1 MKTPSPP
8 TRLLKVM
15 LLSVLFFS
23 GGYPA
28 VAQQVPPSALLK
40 LSLAT
45 QAAPYSG
52 LVLIAAEKGYYQEAG
67 LEVTLTLFPSGKE
80 AMEAMCQGKVQVATA
95 SDIAFAAMAFKE
107 PDLRVLASIG
117 TTTGSQIIAR
127 KDRGIRKPTDLRGKR
142 VGFTALT
149 TSDYF
154 LFTFLVIENVPQE
167 EITFV
172 DIPAD
177 RQIEALASGEVDAVS
192 AFEIF
197 AFGAKKRL
205 GGNMVHWDIQNNL
218 AFHWLL
224 ATRARFLEQSEP
236 LRRLLKAL
244 IKAERFA
251 RAGDAETIDLI
262 SRKWGFAPE
271 FLQESWPK
279 TRLNVTFGQ
288 SVVTSLKS
296 YTVWQSG
303 KNGDLKALPD
313 VLNYLHT
320 GILDE
325 VAPKTVTIFR

>member
-1 MKTPSPP
+1 MKTPSSP
-8 TRLLKVM
+8 TRLLKAM
-15 LLSVLFFS
+15 LLAVLFIS

-28 VAQQVPPSALLK
+28 VAQQVPSAALK

-67 LEVTLTLFPSGKE
+67 LEVTLTLYPSGKD
-80 AMEAMCQGKVQVATA
+80 AMEAMCAGKVQVATV
-95 SDIAFAAMAFKE
+95 SDIAFAALAFKE

-127 KDRGIRKPTDLRGKR
+127 KDRGIRKPADLRGKR
-142 VGFTALT
+142 VGFTAHT

-197 AFGAKKRL
+197 AFGAKRRL
-205 GGNMVHWDIQNNL
+205 GGNAVHWDIQNNL

-224 ATRARFLEQSEP
+224 MTKAGLLDRPEP
-236 LRRLLKAL
+236 LRRLLRAL
-244 IKAERFA
+244 IKAEEFA
-251 RAGDAETIDLI
+251 RANDEETIDLV

-271 FLQESWPK
+271 FLQEAWPK
-279 TRLNVTFGQ
+279 TRLHVTFGQ

-303 KNGDLKALPD
+303 KNDDPRALPD

-320 GILDE
+320 DILDE
-325 VAPKTVTIFR
+325 VAPKAVTIFR